1 MSSLR
6 DHSVCETCLVLLGQ
20 TAWCLLRTHWD
31 VWSVRVF
38 VSSVQR
44 LIWSLDQWLMA
55 VGLFQTTVW
64 TFRITDLS
72 ATFLF
77 INKTGKA
84 QFKPT
89 DRAVARTEVETFGS
103 WLCVLKWHLDLTHN
117 ATVPIQTPVLQRI
130 LEYCTQVQL
139 RIQYCYFT
147 WSSVK

>member
-130 LEYCTQVQL
+130 LEYYTQVQL